1 MREVHLLP
9 HFCNRNRVEPL
20 VGARISDVIE
30 MIVNAGASTALLFVS
45 GWQPAEI
52 PPIVI
57 TPEQSH
63 IVWNSHAMLVVLLH
77 FLVER
82 PELGNF
88 RHVWIHVIGDD
99 FALVGHDPFQ
109 QIHVGRDVAPFHHG
123 HVAIATHADGHDAFI
138 VLVALGALRPELTE
152 NCGIGRVVPGS
163 GAVPLPLLLRAQHRL
178 VVRGP
183 HHDAIFVGQLRVQRI
198 ILVESVVPHGRPK
211 IVGF

>member
-30 MIVNAGASTALLFVS
+30 MIINSGAPTALTFVS

-52 PPIVI
+52 APIVVA
-57 TPEQSH
+57 PEQSH
-63 IVWNSHAMLVVLLH
+63 IVWNPHAVLVILLH

-88 RHVWIHVIGDD
+88 RHVRIHMIGDD
-99 FALVGHDPFQ
+99 LPLVGHDPFQ
-109 QIHVGRDVAPFHHG
+109 QIHVGRHVAPFHHR
-123 HVAIATHADGHDAFI
+123 HVAIAPHADGHHAFI
-138 VLVALGALRPELTE
+138 VLVALGTLRPELAE
-152 NCGIGRVVPGS
+152 NFGIGRVVPGS
-163 GAVPLPLLLRAQHRL
+163 SAVTLPLLLRAQHRL